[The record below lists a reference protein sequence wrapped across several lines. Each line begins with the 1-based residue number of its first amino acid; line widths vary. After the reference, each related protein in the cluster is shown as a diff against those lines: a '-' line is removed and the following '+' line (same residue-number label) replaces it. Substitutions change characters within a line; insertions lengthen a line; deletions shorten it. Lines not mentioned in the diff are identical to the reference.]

1 MKYSSNPK
9 HADNSLLKMSFSFA
23 IDIARYAENL
33 EERKKW
39 TLANQL
45 FRSGT
50 SIGANAREAQNAES
64 RVDFIHKLK
73 IALKEAEETEYW
85 LFLCTELFNDTE
97 TESLLAKVNE
107 LLRILNSI
115 IATTK
120 NNQR

>member
-73 IALKEAEETEYW
+73 IALKKQKRQSTGFFFV
-85 LFLCTELFNDTE
+85 LNCLTTLKQ
-97 TESLLAKVNE
+97 KVFWQ
-107 LLRILNSI
+107 
-115 IATTK
+115 K
-120 NNQR
+120 